1 MKHRRTPRLLYYSDC
16 FIFGGSEIVLV
27 NLMHSCEIQATYE
40 ISYAYCRYPSY
51 HSEAQRQC
59 TGLAI
64 LYPLRLISH
73 DAFLYQLRTQPHK
86 WWRTLLASTLSIIRR
101 AGCYDIWNFIR
112 LYTLFKTLQPD
123 IIHINNGGY
132 PGAITCR
139 IAAICALCA
148 RVPHVVFTV
157 HNIARPQR
165 GIVSRAVDY
174 LVNRAVTIFTTPS
187 HAARDALA
195 LQRGF
200 DPRRIVP
207 IPNTLSVNSAIATT
221 QGRLRSEFNIPP
233 NVIVVCAAGLLTLRK
248 GYDVLIEAVR
258 DQQHALRSKRVLIFV
273 FGDGEE
279 RGTVTNLIQLYNL
292 DDMIFFPGHRADLV
306 QYLADADIF
315 VMPSRA
321 DEDMPIVIL
330 EAMLLSKPIIAS
342 KVGGIPEEVTQDI
355 TGLLVEPDNSESLG
369 AALLDLVCDED
380 ARKRYGTAGN
390 EKYNL
395 EFNNTKV
402 MNMFAS
408 LYHSLVIV
416 YTP

>member
-1 MKHRRTPRLLYYSDC
+1 M
-16 FIFGGSEIVLV
+16 
-27 NLMHSCEIQATYE
+27 
-40 ISYAYCRYPSY
+40 
-51 HSEAQRQC
+51 
-59 TGLAI
+59 
-64 LYPLRLISH
+64 
-73 DAFLYQLRTQPHK
+73 
-86 WWRTLLASTLSIIRR
+86 LASTLSTIRR
-101 AGCYDIWNFIR
+101 AGFYDIWNFIR